1 MQAGTKVSRERR
13 SVRNLALQCLTKIKS
28 RLGNFAKVILY
39 SCVRRC
45 GNWTTLLNWTL
56 NACGFEG
63 RKSMATGCFTVSLC
77 DLSFVYSVESREPAT
92 KTGQATRTSQGD
104 MKGPGLKSS
113 RTTELGTVRK
123 QSAMRRHATRVPNV
137 LFLVCGNPTYKQL
150 QNA

>member
-1 MQAGTKVSRERR
+1 MEADGT
-13 SVRNLALQCLTKIKS
+13 L
-28 RLGNFAKVILY
+28 
-39 SCVRRC
+39 
-45 GNWTTLLNWTL
+45 WTTLLNWTL

-137 LFLVCGNPTYKQL
+137 LFLVCAETQHINNSKMPDSDAATGQHFRLYTL
-150 QNA
+150 RLLELVHV